1 MKSRSPAPESVETK
15 SGPYTVYE
23 ALTTSFTVRSESPA
37 LLDIVDLQY
46 SHLRGAVQSTATGID
61 VELISI
67 DDQTCEIRIEGE
79 SVASVRGPGHLLH
92 ELDNHLVYHLQRWVP
107 RFYFVHAACL
117 ASEGTATM
125 IMGDSGAGKSTT
137 AYALAAAGLEYLS
150 DELSPIDV
158 DRQVVMPYARSICL
172 KNDPPAPLEL
182 PENYLRSEW
191 TLHID
196 PQQLG
201 ATVASEPRRLERI
214 VFLTHEPDNSEP
226 RLKRLSS
233 SDAAL
238 RLYQNALNQLA
249 HEEWG
254 PDDTVRLVSA
264 ATCYELVRGGV
275 TQTVEALAETGV
287 L

>member
-1 MKSRSPAPESVETK
+1 MTSRSPESVESPSK
-15 SGPYTVYE
+15 SCSVYE
-23 ALTTSFTVRSESPA
+23 ALTTSFTIRSQSPA

-46 SHLRGAVQSTATGID
+46 SHLRGVVEPTEAGID
-61 VELISI
+61 IELIPV
-67 DDQTCEIRIEGE
+67 DDKTCEIRIEDE
-79 SVASVRGPGHLLH
+79 SVASVSGPGHLLH
-92 ELDNHLVYHLQRWVP
+92 ELDNRLVYHLQRRVP
-107 RFYFVHAACL
+107 GLYFVHAACL
-117 ASEGTATM
+117 AREGSATM

-158 DRQVVMPYARSICL
+158 DEQVVMPYARAICL

-196 PQQLG
+196 PQLLG
-201 ATVASEPRRLERI
+201 ATVATGPRRLDRI

-226 RLKRLSS
+226 RLRRLSS
-233 SDAAL
+233 SDAAV

-249 HEEWG
+249 HEGWG
-254 PDDTVRLVSA
+254 LDDTVRLVSS

-275 TQTVEALAETGV
+275 TQTLEALAETGA